1 MVCESCRK
9 DSFHSTVDPCA
20 TNSHIKRPVSYVPT
34 KCSYIFSKINP
45 LLKYEHFFK
54 RTTDTVLCPESHV
67 IYRQPFFTDSGY
79 QTMSLES
86 FRLDDKNEYE
96 YDNKLKVFPRVL

>member
-1 MVCESCRK
+1 MVVYESCRK

-20 TNSHIKRPVSYVPT
+20 TNSLIKRPVSFVPT
-34 KCSYIFSKINP
+34 KCSYILSKVNP
-45 LLKYEHFFK
+45 LLKYEHWFI

-67 IYRQPFFTDSGY
+67 IYRQPFFTDTGY

-86 FRLDDKNEYE
+86 FRFDDKNEYE
-96 YDNKLKVFPRVL
+96 IQLKVFARVL